1 MKKFL
6 KPKILAPVLV
16 LVLGGGMA
24 YKMFLAPKPAVA
36 KKKIEG
42 HLVTLD
48 PEFVVN
54 LADGRYGKLT
64 VSLLLEG
71 AAPAAAAGGGHGA
84 GGLEQEAVVRSVVT
98 DTVTGVHADALIDR
112 RERAH
117 LVEHVLKK
125 LHKTTD
131 EHEKKVYFT
140 DIAVQ

>member
-71 AAPAAAAGGGHGA
+71 VAPAAAAGAHAA

-98 DTVTGVHADALIDR
+98 DTVTGAHADALINR

-117 LVEHVLKK
+117 LVERVLKK

-131 EHEKKVYFT
+131 EHVKKVYFT